1 MILFL
6 TGEFQRDVGGQKD
19 QGEGDEDV
27 VEGEVVLVEL
37 AVGGALVP
45 VQVDVVLHEEGRHEH
60 AVQQVEE
67 GDEQDG
73 CKVGKRNWS
82 SWTQLQRSRP
92 EN

>member
-1 MILFL
+1 MSKNKWDCFNWNCINDIFL

-67 GDEQDG
+67 GD
-73 CKVGKRNWS
+73 
-82 SWTQLQRSRP
+82 
-92 EN
+92 